1 MRESVRADHDPRAE
15 LVCVSKKSSGEKRY
29 GITKGLAHECC
40 RATQRRRFFDTFPDP
55 ILPDLSLVADPT
67 DCLQSRA
74 TV

>member
-29 GITKGLAHECC
+29 GITKALAHECC

-55 ILPDLSLVADPT
+55 ILLARQLLMT
-67 DCLQSRA
+67 ML
-74 TV
+74 TVGTTE

>member
-55 ILPDLSLVADPT
+55 ILLARQLLMT
-67 DCLQSRA
+67 ML
-74 TV
+74 TVRTTE